1 MRTKAWL
8 VAALSVGIAGV
19 VYWRL
24 SEMEQ
29 PVAPQTSA
37 PEAAA
42 PAPTVVTATPQ
53 SARNDTPNDMPL
65 GEAHGMPNGSD
76 TGPRLSGF
84 EPEIEALRERVAAA
98 NRVAETERL
107 RADALK
113 TELREAKEETARAAP
128 PAPEPTPPPAPMAAA
143 PQSAQATPPAPT
155 PPAAVPMPPP
165 TAPAVWAA
173 ATPSSPSPAQLPAE
187 ADMSGANRRQ
197 IQEALRALGYYKG
210 PVDGVLGR
218 RTRTAIRHFQR
229 DIKAA
234 ATGHLTADEATRLVT
249 AG

>member
-8 VAALSVGIAGV
+8 VAALSVGIVGV
-19 VYWRL
+19 GYWRL

-37 PEAAA
+37 PEATA
-42 PAPTVVTATPQ
+42 PASTVVAAAPQ
-53 SARNDTPNDMPL
+53 SARNGTPNDMPL

-76 TGPRLSGF
+76 TGPRLNGF
-84 EPEIEALRERVAAA
+84 EPEIEAQRELVAAA

-113 TELREAKEETARAAP
+113 AELREAKGETAR
-128 PAPEPTPPPAPMAAA
+128 PAPESTPPPAPMAAA
-143 PQSAQATPPAPT
+143 PQSAPKPPAPT
-155 PPAAVPMPPP
+155 PPAAVPQPMPPP

-187 ADMSGANRRQ
+187 ADMSKANRRQ